1 MKTLSRSA
9 IASGAIDAPH
19 AAPGP
24 RPVRILQIGD
34 GVFLR
39 GFVDWMVDVANEKG
53 VFDGGVAI
61 LLARP
66 RREPPALPSQDNL
79 FTVLLRGRSGGS
91 DVEDRRVSRRR
102 SRPRSTRTAA
112 GRRR

>member
-1 MKTLSRSA
+1 MRTLSRNA
-9 IASGAIDAPH
+9 IASGAVEAPH
-19 AAPGP
+19 GSIGS
-24 RPVRILQIGD
+24 RPVRILQIGV

-66 RREPPALPSQDNL
+66 RREPPALPLQDNL
-79 FTVLLRGRSGGS
+79 FTVLLRGRFGGS
-91 DVEDRRVSRRR
+91 DVEGTAAWSAR
-102 SRPRSTRTAA
+102 SRPRSTRTAT
-112 GRRR
+112 GR